1 MLRSKHP
8 RNRVSIAYCNTDE
21 IRNKKKGKYK
31 MTMIILDTISKVH
44 TCGINR
50 LYSSNERKLMDKQL
64 LLIIL
69 VGLVFAIWEYIKH
82 KRQKELDERLQ
93 KHLWKYFNEKH

>member
-31 MTMIILDTISKVH
+31 MTMIILDDNCAVH
-44 TCGINR
+44 TGGINR
-50 LYSSNERKLMDKQL
+50 LYNSNERGLMDKQL
-64 LLIIL
+64 LLILL
-69 VGLVFAIWEYIKH
+69 VGLVFAIWEYIKY
-82 KRQKELDERLQ
+82 KKTKGTR
-93 KHLWKYFNEKH
+93 

>member
-31 MTMIILDTISKVH
+31 MTMIILDTIVRFIPVALIAYIILKKYKNKGDKKLMDNCAVH
-44 TCGINR
+44 TGGINR
-50 LYSSNERKLMDKQL
+50 NN
-64 LLIIL
+64 IINPIGRL
-69 VGLVFAIWEYIKH
+69 SVCHLGIH
-82 KRQKELDERLQ
+82 KT
-93 KHLWKYFNEKH
+93 

>member
-31 MTMIILDTISKVH
+31 MTMIILLDTIVRF
-44 TCGINR
+44 IPVA
-50 LYSSNERKLMDKQL
+50 LIAWIVLRKGD
-64 LLIIL
+64 
-69 VGLVFAIWEYIKH
+69 
-82 KRQKELDERLQ
+82 
-93 KHLWKYFNEKH
+93 

>member
-1 MLRSKHP
+1 MGLRKGCI
-8 RNRVSIAYCNTDE
+8 NDNDNTWY
-21 IRNKKKGKYK
+21 NCA
-31 MTMIILDTISKVH
+31 VH
-44 TCGINR
+44 TGGINR

-69 VGLVFAIWEYIKH
+69 VGLVFAIWEYIKY

-93 KHLWKYFNEKH
+93 KHLWKYFNKKHW

>member
-31 MTMIILDTISKVH
+31 MTMIILDTIVRF
-44 TCGINR
+44 IPVA
-50 LYSSNERKLMDKQL
+50 LIAWIVLRKGD
-64 LLIIL
+64 
-69 VGLVFAIWEYIKH
+69 
-82 KRQKELDERLQ
+82 
-93 KHLWKYFNEKH
+93 